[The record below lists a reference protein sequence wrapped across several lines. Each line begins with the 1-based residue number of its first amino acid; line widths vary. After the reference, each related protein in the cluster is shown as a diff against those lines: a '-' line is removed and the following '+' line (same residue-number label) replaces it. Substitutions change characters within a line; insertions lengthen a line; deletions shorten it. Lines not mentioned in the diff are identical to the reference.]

1 MIGGVQVFPHHRPR
15 LVWHARRIAPHD
27 EEASAT
33 DLARSRVELYLGR
46 AGVDH
51 RRGPDCEHLCDVS
64 DDERPSTATEKK
76 GVGWGGAGRAD
87 RTHGGVG
94 VEHLLPQHGL
104 VLAHPHVQRHVAC
117 LGPPTEWRQPTRP
130 SVAPS
135 RSRDKNTRRIGKSQS
150 HRQVAGRNGRRTIT
164 AAPLAIAAAS
174 ESTVRR
180 PAAWARR
187 ALPSLPP
194 PLPFG
199 GVSAARPMETKRDLS
214 QSSS

>member
-150 HRQVAGRNGRRTIT
+150 HRQVAGRNGRRTT
-164 AAPLAIAAAS
+164 GWGFCSRARAAACG
-174 ESTVRR
+174 R
-180 PAAWARR
+180 PSSGRR
-187 ALPSLPP
+187 APRAWGCAS
-194 PLPFG
+194 G
-199 GVSAARPMETKRDLS
+199 RPVPAS
-214 QSSS
+214 QHG